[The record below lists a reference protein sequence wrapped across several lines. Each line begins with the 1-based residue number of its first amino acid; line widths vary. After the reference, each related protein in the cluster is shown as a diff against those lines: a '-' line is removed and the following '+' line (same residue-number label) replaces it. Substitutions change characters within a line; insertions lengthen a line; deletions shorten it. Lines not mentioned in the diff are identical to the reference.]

1 MSEVV
6 RVLFIGG
13 LGRSGTTL
21 LERLLGQLP
30 GTLPLG
36 EVAHLWERDIRDDE
50 RCACG
55 ARFSMCEFW
64 QRVGRRAFNGWENVD
79 LARIEALRA
88 TVDRTRHIPTLA
100 AKKLSP
106 VQHSLI
112 TEYAEFYRRV
122 YAAASAD
129 AGGGR
134 LIIDSSKHASLAY
147 CLRWCPDVDLRVVHV
162 VRDSRGVAYS
172 WTKQVSRPETGG
184 QAEMTRYSP
193 ARSALLWNA
202 QNAAFSMLG
211 RRGVPV
217 RRVRYEKLLADP
229 RTVVER
235 LAEFAGVELAPTDL
249 RYIGED
255 YADLGPNHSAAG
267 NPMRF
272 SVGRI
277 PLRRDEEWREELP
290 STQQRLVKT
299 LTAPLLNR
307 YGYTTRPVEPP
318 EAAPAPDVPGPTVAL
333 PLPMQSAP
341 ADSRPEPIGPVAI
354 APVSV
359 GRE

>member
-1 MSEVV
+1 M
-6 RVLFIGG
+6 LFIGG

-55 ARFSMCEFW
+55 SRFSMCEFW
-64 QRVGRRAFNGWENVD
+64 HRVGQRAFGGWDNVD
-79 LARIEALRA
+79 LARVEALRA

-100 AKKLSP
+100 GKKLAP
-106 VQHSLI
+106 VQYRLV
-112 TEYAEFYRRV
+112 TEYADFYRRV

-129 AGGGR
+129 AGGNR

-147 CLRWCPDVDLRVVHV
+147 CLRWSPNVDLRVVHV

-172 WTKQVSRPETGG
+172 WTKQVRRPETGG
-184 QAEMTRYSP
+184 AAEMTRYSP
-193 ARSALLWNA
+193 ARSAMLWNA
-202 QNAAFSMLG
+202 QNAAFSMLR

-235 LAEFAGVELAPTDL
+235 LAEFALVPLEPGDL
-249 RYIGED
+249 RYIGSD

-277 PLRRDEEWREELP
+277 PLRRDEEWRDELP
-290 STQQRLVKT
+290 SAQRRLVRT

-307 YGYTTRPVEPP
+307 YGYISRPVELPAPAPP
-318 EAAPAPDVPGPTVAL
+318 STVETVTAAPAHA
-333 PLPMQSAP
+333 
-341 ADSRPEPIGPVAI
+341 
-354 APVSV
+354 
-359 GRE
+359 GREL

>member
-1 MSEVV
+1 MTDEVV
-6 RVLFIGG
+6 KVLFIGG

-55 ARFSMCEFW
+55 SRFSNCEFW
-64 QRVGRRAFNGWENVD
+64 HRVGKRAFGGWENVD
-79 LARIEALRA
+79 LDRVEALRA
-88 TVDRTRHIPTLA
+88 TVDRTRHIPVLA
-100 AKKLSP
+100 GKKLAP
-106 VQHSLI
+106 VQYKLV
-112 TEYAEFYRRV
+112 TEYADYYSRV

-129 AGGGR
+129 AGGNR

-147 CLRWCPDVDLRVVHV
+147 CLRWSPNVDLRVVHV

-172 WTKQVSRPETGG
+172 WTKQVRRPESGG

-202 QNAAFSMLG
+202 QNAAFSMLR

-235 LAEFAGVELAPTDL
+235 LAEFALVPLQPGDL
-249 RYIGED
+249 RYIGPD
-255 YADLGPNHSAAG
+255 WADLGPNHSAAG

-277 PLRRDEEWREELP
+277 PLRRDEEWRDELP
-290 STQQRLVKT
+290 SAQRRLVRT

-307 YGYTTRPVEPP
+307 YGYISRPVELGT
-318 EAAPAPDVPGPTVAL
+318 PAPPPMPQPSTVESVA
-333 PLPMQSAP
+333 
-341 ADSRPEPIGPVAI
+341 PEPVP
-354 APVSV
+354 V
-359 GRE
+359 GRES